1 MSLLGQ
7 PDADFPRM
15 LKLTQEL
22 FGTDDAEFKRGT
34 TYEDQLPA
42 PLDVSGSNL

>member
-1 MSLLGQ
+1 MSLLGL
-7 PDADFPRM
+7 PEADFPRM

-22 FGTDDAEFKRGT
+22 FGSDDAEFKRGT

-42 PLDVSGSNL
+42 PLDVSGSKL